1 MADLLQVFRSAIV
14 GREKTLS
21 PASSR
26 GGWWPIIR
34 EAATGNWQR
43 NITVNRDTVLSN
55 PTVFACQT
63 RIASDIAKLPT
74 RLVVKTSDGIWQ
86 ETTSP
91 AYSPVLRKPNRYQKT
106 FQQFIESWVLSK
118 LQYGN
123 AYILKRRDNRNVV
136 VEMHVLDPM
145 IVKPLISDDG
155 DVFYELNV
163 DRLSGVV
170 ENLIVPESEII
181 HDRFNCLHHPLVGLS
196 PIMANGLAATQGL
209 AIQSSATKFF
219 ENNSQP
225 GGILTAPGVVKQ
237 ETADRLKAYWEQNY
251 TGDNAGKIAVLG
263 DGLKYE
269 ALAVK
274 AVDAQ
279 LIEQLKWTA
288 EVICSTYHVPA
299 YKVGVGSM
307 PTYTNIQ
314 SLNVQ
319 YYTDCLHGLV
329 VAIESCLSEGLGIG
343 EGVLVN
349 GSVYRVDIDEDALL
363 RMDSVTQMEVLEKSK
378 GKLTVNEQRSKL
390 NRSPVTGG
398 DTVYLQEQD
407 HSLEWLARRDA
418 MPVEAPT
425 APAPENDNEA
435 ELQAARALLAMRK
448 GLSSV

>member
-1 MADLLQVFRSAIV
+1 MANLMQVFRSAIV
-14 GREKTLS
+14 GREKALS
-21 PASSR
+21 PVSAR

-43 NITVNRDTVLSN
+43 NITVNRDTVLTN

-63 RIASDIAKLPT
+63 RIASDISKLPV
-74 RLVVKTSDGIWQ
+74 RLMAKADGIWQ

-106 FQQFIESWVLSK
+106 FQQFLETWVLSK

-145 IVKPLISDDG
+145 IVKPLVSDEG

-225 GGILTAPGVVKQ
+225 GGILSAPGVVKQ

-288 EVICSTYHVPA
+288 EIVASTYHVPA

-307 PTYTNIQ
+307 PTYANVQ
-314 SLNVQ
+314 SLNTQ
-319 YYTDCLHGLV
+319 YYTDCLQVLV
-329 VAIESCLSEGLGIG
+329 TAIESCLSEGLGIG
-343 EGVLVN
+343 EGVLIN
-349 GSVYRVDIDEDALL
+349 GSTYKIDIDEDALL
-363 RMDSVTQMEVLEKSK
+363 RMDSLAQMEVLEKSK

-418 MPVEAPT
+418 MPVEAPA